1 MLDAN
6 LKAQLGA
13 YLERISN
20 PVEIVASLDDTPAS
34 ASLRE
39 LLEDIAGSS
48 SLVDVIETRGGPHR
62 TPSFSV
68 NRPGAVN
75 GPRFAGLPMGHE
87 FTSLVLALLQ
97 VGGYPPKVDDAVL
110 RQIRGIGA
118 PNGGAVPP
126 EGAQPARGGP
136 APAEGEFEFEIYI
149 SLTCHNC
156 PDVVQALNLMAIQN
170 PRIRTTMIDGALF
183 QDEVNEREV
192 MAVPTVFLNG
202 TRFGQ
207 GRMSLEEILA
217 KIDTG
222 AVKRDAAKID
232 AKDPFDVLIVGG
244 GPAGAASAVY
254 AARKGIRTGIASE
267 RFGGQV
273 LDTLGI
279 ENFVSVKE
287 TEGPRFALA
296 LEEHVRHYDVDIMN
310 LQRAKALVPG
320 RELIEVKL
328 ESGASLAAKTVVI
341 TTGARWRNVNVPGE
355 QEYRNKGVAY
365 CPHCDGP
372 LFKGKR
378 VAVIGGGNSG
388 VEAAI
393 DLAGIVAHVTLI
405 EFDSRLRAD
414 AVLQRKLASLPN
426 VTTLVNAQTTEITGD
441 SQRVDGLLYRDRTS
455 GEQQRIDLE
464 GVFVQIGLVP
474 NTEWLKGTVELSRH
488 GEIIVDARGQT
499 SVPGVFAAGDA
510 TTVPFKQIII
520 AAGDGAKAALGA
532 FDHLIRSPVA
542 LQ

>member
-1 MLDAN
+1 VLDAN

-13 YLERISN
+13 YLQRITN
-20 PVEIVASLDDTPAS
+20 PVEIVASLDDTAAS
-34 ASLRE
+34 AKLRE
-39 LLEDIAGSS
+39 LLKDIAEAST
-48 SLVDVIETRGGPHR
+48 LVTITETRGGPHR

-68 NRPGAVN
+68 NRPGESN
-75 GPRFAGLPMGHE
+75 GPCFAGLPMGHE

-97 VGGYPPKVDDAVL
+97 VGGYPPKVDKAVL
-110 RQIRGIGA
+110 EQIRGL
-118 PNGGAVPP
+118 
-126 EGAQPARGGP
+126 EGD
-136 APAEGEFEFEIYI
+136 FEFEIYI

-170 PRIRTTMIDGALF
+170 PRIKATMVDGALF
-183 QDEVNEREV
+183 QDEIKEREI

-207 GRMSLEEILA
+207 GRMTLEEILA

-222 AVKRDAAKID
+222 AVEREAGKLAAKP
-232 AKDPFDVLIVGG
+232 PFDVLIVGG
-244 GPAGAASAVY
+244 GPAGAAAAVY
-254 AARKGIRTGIASE
+254 AARKGVRTGIASE

-310 LQRAKALVPG
+310 LQRAKSLAPVNG
-320 RELIEVKL
+320 LIEVRL
-328 ESGASLAAKTVVI
+328 ESGASLKARSVI
-341 TTGARWRNVNVPGE
+341 VTTGARWRNINVPGE
-355 QEYRNKGVAY
+355 KEYRNKGVAY

-393 DLAGIVAHVTLI
+393 DLAGIVAHVTLV
-405 EFDSRLRAD
+405 EFDTQLRAD
-414 AVLQRKLASLPN
+414 AVLRRKLASLPN
-426 VTTLVNAQTTEITGD
+426 VTTLLNAQTTEVTGD
-441 SQRVDGLLYRDRTS
+441 GQRVNGLAYKDRAT
-455 GEQQRIDLE
+455 GETAKVDLE

-474 NTEWLKGTVELSRH
+474 NTEWLKGAVELSRH
-488 GEIIVDARGQT
+488 GEIIVDAKGQT
-499 SVPGVFAAGDA
+499 SLPGVFAAGDA

-532 FDHLIRSPVA
+532 FDHLMRS
-542 LQ
+542 